1 MPELPE
7 VETTLRGLEPHLLGQ
22 CVNKVVIRQPQ
33 LRWPVPKNL
42 PRLLHGQIIH
52 ALRRQ
57 GKYLLLEF
65 DRGTLILHLGMSGS
79 LRLLPAGTPSG
90 KHDHFDLI
98 LGSGKLMRLR
108 DPRRFGA
115 VLWHEGDVS
124 QHPLLKDLGPEPLE
138 KKFNT
143 EYLFQIT
150 RGRKASIKH
159 VIMDSHIVVGVGNI
173 YANEAL
179 FHAGIRPQLAAGKLS
194 RPRCT
199 RLAQAIRQTLKK
211 AIRLGGST
219 LRDFLNS
226 SGEPG
231 YFQQHYW
238 VYGRTGMPCRKCGA
252 IIMSTR
258 QEHRAS
264 FFCPRCQ
271 RD

>member
-7 VETTLRGLEPHLLGQ
+7 VETTLRGLEPHLPGQ
-22 CVNKVVIRQPQ
+22 RVNKVIIRQPR
-33 LRWPVPKNL
+33 LRWPVQTDL
-42 PRLLHGQIIH
+42 PGLLRGQIIH
-52 ALRRQ
+52 ALHRR
-57 GKYLLLEF
+57 GKYLLLEL

-79 LRLLPAGTPSG
+79 LRLLPASTPYG

-108 DPRRFGA
+108 DPRRFGV
-115 VLWHEGDVS
+115 VLWREGDVL

-138 KKFNT
+138 KSFNT
-143 EYLFQIT
+143 EYLFHIT
-150 RGRKASIKH
+150 RNRKASIKQ
-159 VIMDSHIVVGVGNI
+159 VIMDSHIVVGIGNI

-194 RPRCT
+194 RPRCAK
-199 RLAQAIRQTLKK
+199 LAQAIKQTLKK

-238 VYGRTGMPCRKCGA
+238 VYGRAGMPCRKCGA
-252 IIMSTR
+252 IITSTK
-258 QEHRAS
+258 QGNRAS
-264 FFCPRCQ
+264 SFCPRCQ
-271 RD
+271 RN